1 MPRSIGQSAP
11 IFRLPVGIH
20 EGWTLDRCLH
30 LAHRAATAALRGAT
44 ATDGIP
50 PLGVLLG

>member
-1 MPRSIGQSAP
+1 MPRSIGQSVP
-11 IFRLPVGIH
+11 IFRLPVGIN

-30 LAHRAATAALRGAT
+30 MAHRAVALRGAT